1 MSSLWAIVPVKP
13 LRRGKSRLSG
23 VLTEEERTLLNYTMM
38 ANTVRVLKSVPEI
51 HQVLVISR
59 DPGALALARE
69 FDARTVQED
78 QKGSDLNIAIKRAT
92 VVAQLYGAQSVLILP
107 ADLPMLNKESVQG
120 LIRKAGKPPVVV
132 IAPDRRQEGTNGLLI
147 SPAGLVDYQFG
158 AKSLNL
164 HIQQA
169 QKYRVR
175 VELFND
181 PAFALDLDVPEDLDV
196 FRQIETG
203 ETNEIGTQNA
213 G

>member
-51 HQVLVISR
+51 QQVLVISR

-78 QKGSDLNIAIKRAT
+78 QKGSDLNMAIKRAT

-107 ADLPMLNKESVQG
+107 ADLPMLNKEAVQS
-120 LIRKAGKPPVVV
+120 LIHKATKPPVVV

-147 SPAGLVDYQFG
+147 SPAGLIDYQFG

-169 QKYRVR
+169 EKFQVR
-175 VELFND
+175 VEKFHD

-196 FRQIETG
+196 FRQIESG
-203 ETNEIGTQNA
+203 ETNEIDTQNA
-213 G
+213 S